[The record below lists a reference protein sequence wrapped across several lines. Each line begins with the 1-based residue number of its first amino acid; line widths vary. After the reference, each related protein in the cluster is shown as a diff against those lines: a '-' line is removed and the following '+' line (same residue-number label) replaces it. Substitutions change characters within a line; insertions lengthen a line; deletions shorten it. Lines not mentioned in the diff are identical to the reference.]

1 MMFGVN
7 RTCQIPVGTIKIQV
21 IQILEKE
28 KQMGQTSDKIDQTN
42 GGWPGNMA
50 GPGGAWET
58 QKKEWVALMA
68 ARGYPNADIT
78 NQNSLGKPISAPMS
92 VIANP
97 GLPVEPPNAETPL
110 AHNPD
115 GSVTGRMAGSSV
127 VFNLPTPKA

>member
-1 MMFGVN
+1 
-7 RTCQIPVGTIKIQV
+7 
-21 IQILEKE
+21 
-28 KQMGQTSDKIDQTN
+28 MGQTLNGNVDTSATNGFTPGKCDQT
-42 GGWPGNMA
+42 GPGWPGNMA

-78 NQNSLGKPISAPMS
+78 NQNLLGKPISAPMS

-97 GLPVEPPNAETPL
+97 GLPVEPPNASSPL

-115 GSVTGRMAGSSV
+115 GSVTGRIQGTSV
-127 VFNLPTPKA
+127 VCNLPAKLA